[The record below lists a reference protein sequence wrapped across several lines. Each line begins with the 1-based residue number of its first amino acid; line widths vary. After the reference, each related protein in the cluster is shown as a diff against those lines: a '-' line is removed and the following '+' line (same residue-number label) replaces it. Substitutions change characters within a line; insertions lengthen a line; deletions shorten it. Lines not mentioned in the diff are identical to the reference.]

1 MANDAVNRAKFI
13 AVLVVVLLTSAVS
26 SFAQDPSGHEV
37 AEALKRRDVPPAPR
51 LKDGHPDFGNGAGAW
66 ASPSIDNIA
75 GGKTPRG
82 LSNAQPEKVVDVP
95 MLPWAKALFDKRQS
109 NSDVRDPEAY
119 CLVPG
124 QPRYSSNLF
133 PFQIYQTQDRIIFLY
148 EKLNSFRVVYM
159 DGRAHT
165 PVDKWNVNFQGESIG
180 HWDGDTLV
188 IDTVGNNDR
197 SWIDAAGH
205 PKTEKLHL
213 IERWHRVNELIM
225 HYEVTIDDPGA
236 YSKSWGNSWNMLFH
250 PGMELLDYVCEDNDS
265 ILNRLKP
272 EKE

>member
-1 MANDAVNRAKFI
+1 MTHTVTGRSKTI
-13 AVLVVVLLTSAVS
+13 LILVAAFACTGLS
-26 SFAQDPSGHEV
+26 SFAQDPSGREV
-37 AEALKRRDVPPAPR
+37 AAAMKRTDIPPAPR
-51 LKDGHPDFGNGAGAW
+51 LKDGHPDLGNGVGAW
-66 ASPSIDNIA
+66 ASPSIDNMG

-82 LSNAQPEKVVDVP
+82 LGGAQPEHVVEVP

-119 CLVPG
+119 CLAPG
-124 QPRYSSNLF
+124 HPRFAANLF
-133 PFQIYQTQDRIIFLY
+133 PFQIFQTQDRVIFLY

-165 PVDKWNVNFQGESIG
+165 SPDKWSPNFQGESIG

-188 IDTVGNNDR
+188 IDTVGNNDK
-197 SWIDAAGH
+197 SWLDASGH

-213 IERWHRVNELIM
+213 TEKWHRVNQLIM

-236 YSKSWGNSWNMLFH
+236 YSKPWTNSWNMIFH
-250 PGMELLDYVCEDNDS
+250 PGMELFDYVCEDNDS
-265 ILNRLKP
+265 ILKRMKP
-272 EKE
+272 DKE